1 MSMDKDYKT
10 CEEIQ
15 RLIRQ
20 GKKKKNTNGITHK
33 KVLK

>member
-20 GKKKKNTNGITHK
+20 GKKKKKYEWDNS
-33 KVLK
+33 